1 MSLLLPDHDTKRDC
15 VFKVGGRDPN
25 ASGAKAACHSDPLHS
40 VPCDGNWF
48 QRGPDGPFRLDDPR
62 PSLHSLRVG
71 TVTLRWL
78 ADAYLEVRRRLVNS
92 LLERLR
98 RRLRELGRPLNEGP
112 ASDGG
117 RNSSN
122 PNAGDAPQRR
132 TEIKP
137 TSRPSARDG
146 DRTGNQGRPPE
157 QQPPAPNSTRLK
169 AAVFAKR
176 RHSAPQR
183 QAGSLWG
190 PTSILGIGDGEA
202 RDAQTE
208 RLALTPSQGFGGGV
222 ESAPAPLWAPDQPL
236 PPFDVRATGL
246 TPLAGA
252 EPLDGAYAFG
262 STTEFT
268 WTLPDTLKF
277 GPSCEGNHP
286 VPSLAMDDQPTR
298 RNSSPQ

>member
-1 MSLLLPDHDTKRDC
+1 M
-15 VFKVGGRDPN
+15 
-25 ASGAKAACHSDPLHS
+25 
-40 VPCDGNWF
+40 
-48 QRGPDGPFRLDDPR
+48 
-62 PSLHSLRVG
+62 
-71 TVTLRWL
+71 RWP
-78 ADAYLEVRRRLVNS
+78 ADAHLEVRRRLVNS

-98 RRLRELGRPLNEGP
+98 RRLRELGRPLHEGLP
-112 ASDGG
+112 SDG
-117 RNSSN
+117 RRDSSH

-132 TEIKP
+132 TEIEP

-146 DRTGNQGRPPE
+146 DWTGNQGRLPE
-157 QQPPAPNSTRLK
+157 QQPPAPTSTRLK

-176 RHSAPQR
+176 RQSAPQR

-208 RLALTPSQGFGGGV
+208 RLALTPSQGFGARV
-222 ESAPAPLWAPDQPL
+222 ESAAAPLWAPDQPL
-236 PPFDVRATGL
+236 PPFDVRATVL

-262 STTEFT
+262 STTEIA
-268 WTLPDTLKF
+268 WTEPETLKF

-298 RNSSPQ
+298 GSSSLQ